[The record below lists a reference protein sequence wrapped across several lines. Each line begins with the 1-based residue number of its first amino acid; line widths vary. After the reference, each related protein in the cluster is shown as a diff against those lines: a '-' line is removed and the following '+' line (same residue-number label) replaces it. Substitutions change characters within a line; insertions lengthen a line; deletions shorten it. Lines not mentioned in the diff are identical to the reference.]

1 MRILKCYLANNAKNK
16 FVNAKEATD
25 ETGGHWTCAS
35 CGCRLILHKE
45 NEKEGPWFEHI
56 QHSISHHELMMCAW
70 VDPLE
75 KEAAR
80 IRKLR
85 QVTYAIDTSSKPP
98 THWHC
103 VLCSE
108 DYVGNKHC
116 INCHSGIYSIE
127 RTPAKR
133 FQATFHLSLLT

>member
-1 MRILKCYLANNAKNK
+1 MRILKCYLANNARNK

-45 NEKEGPWFEHI
+45 DEKEGPWFEHI

-127 RTPAKR
+127 RTPG
-133 FQATFHLSLLT
+133 